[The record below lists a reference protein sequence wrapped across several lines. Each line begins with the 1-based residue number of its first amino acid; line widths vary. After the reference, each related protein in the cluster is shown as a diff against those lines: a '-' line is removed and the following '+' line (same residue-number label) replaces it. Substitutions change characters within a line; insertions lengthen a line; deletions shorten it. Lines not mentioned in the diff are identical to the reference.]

1 VLYSTSVMSMVK
13 LLDMEDSL
21 MENVETY
28 VREMQEKLD
37 MIKLFLYSIKRE
49 PQLRSLEEKEEY
61 MANPLNAFPLLRRLN
76 QDWPKWLKYLKIA
89 IAPNN
94 TKAMQT
100 HLKLAPSND
109 DLNVALKGMTRIEQ
123 FYNQHAEDLTNGFLL
138 DKKFKWV
145 DKFLTAHVDLK
156 EFPFSSH
163 LTAPDCVSLADF
175 HYNQTRFTDS
185 THWYRMALRLH
196 TNPKGKLYERV
207 LGLNRKTIYKKYAKA
222 LLKESITLDKG
233 KLTTAETAEWDVM
246 AKLIVKKD
254 NYHNIKRLIDE
265 YLTGDEK
272 IFQEDAAR
280 HKRKPSNLERGCRGK
295 WPKRLTSDLVCRY
308 NRDTSDFLRLAPLKL
323 EILNMKPLILL
334 YHDVLY
340 DNEFQSMRNI
350 AIFNATMTDGWT
362 YVNFDRNG
370 KPQRQDR
377 VVKMISFQG
386 TTAAFTLSINRR
398 IGDMTGLEMH
408 QNMGLHL
415 TNYGLGG
422 HFGKHLDYVK
432 LADRPPNFFADL
444 GGDRIATALLYAT
457 DVPLGGTT
465 VFTKLKIAVQ
475 PKKGNA
481 LIWFNLDHAGNP
493 DPLTEHSACPVV
505 MGSRWS
511 KYCKYKS
518 LNLNLIFTAI
528 SKWIHERQQ
537 MFKKPCLA

>member
-1 VLYSTSVMSMVK
+1 ILYSTSVMSMVK

-21 MENVETY
+21 KENVEIY
-28 VREMQEKLD
+28 VREMQTKLD
-37 MIKLFLYSIKRE
+37 MIKLFLDSIKRE
-49 PQLRSLEEKEEY
+49 SKLTSLEAKEEY

-94 TKAMQT
+94 TKAMQAQ
-100 HLKLAPSND
+100 LKTAPSND
-109 DLNVALKGMTRIEQ
+109 DLNVAVKGMTRIEE
-123 FYNQHAEDLTNGFLL
+123 FYNQHAEDLTKGFLL
-138 DKKFKWV
+138 DKKFN
-145 DKFLTAHVDLK
+145 
-156 EFPFSSH
+156 SY
-163 LTAPDCVSLADF
+163 LTAPDCIALADF
-175 HYNQTRFTDS
+175 HYNQSRFTDS

-196 TNPKGKLYERV
+196 KNPQGKLYEIV
-207 LGLNRKTIYKKYAKA
+207 LRLKRKNIYKKYAKA
-222 LLKESITLDKG
+222 MLKESITVGNAKFSA
-233 KLTTAETAEWDVM
+233 TENAEWDIL
-246 AKLIVKKD
+246 AKQVVKKD

-272 IFQEDAAR
+272 IFQEEAAR
-280 HKRKPSNLERGCRGK
+280 HKRKPSNLQTGCRGR
-295 WPKRLTSDLVCRY
+295 WPKRVSAELVCRY
-308 NRDTSDFLRLAPLKL
+308 NRDTSDFLKLAPLKL
-323 EILNMKPLILL
+323 EFLNMKPLIML

-340 DNEFQSMRNI
+340 EKEFQSMRNI
-350 AIFNATMTDGWT
+350 AVFNATMTDGWT
-362 YVNFDRNG
+362 YVNFDRKG

-386 TTAAFTLSINRR
+386 TTASFTLSINRR

-408 QNMGLHL
+408 ENMGLHL

-422 HFGKHLDYVK
+422 HFGKHLDYVD
-432 LADRPPNFFADL
+432 LAKRPPNFFSDL

-465 VFTKLKIAVQ
+465 VFTKLKIAVE

-505 MGSRWS
+505 MGSRW
-511 KYCKYKS
+511 
-518 LNLNLIFTAI
+518 TI

-537 MFKKPCLA
+537 VFKKPCLV